1 MESQPEVDSLS
12 EVGERRRVDLCDSA
26 QPWAIP
32 PACRS
37 SEVPGPACS
46 IDAATFWGEFGELR
60 LDGAEA
66 VVGPVVVGVPLLP
79 FVQSRAELVNAA
91 LAPRELGFG
100 VRDVV
105 GEAIDL
111 VC

>member
-1 MESQPEVDSLS
+1 MS
-12 EVGERRRVDLCDSA
+12 EVGERRVGLCDSA

-46 IDAATFWGEFGELR
+46 IDAATLWGEFGELR

-66 VVGPVVVGVPLLP
+66 VSIHVYGTDVTRIG
-79 FVQSRAELVNAA
+79 SS
-91 LAPRELGFG
+91 
-100 VRDVV
+100 VRRFYD
-105 GEAIDL
+105 
-111 VC
+111 